1 MNTILR
7 SFLEKTVATGNLTI
21 VGYDGTRFHIGD
33 GSGTPVTL
41 RFKSAA
47 AERAVALDPALKL
60 GECYMEGEI
69 DFETGSVYD
78 LIMLVYRNA
87 GRQLVTA
94 PWMRAL
100 EHLRI
105 AWRRF
110 HQINTRIRA
119 KGNVQRHYDLSAD
132 LYRMFLDPD
141 MQYSCA
147 YFPTPDTSLAEAQLA
162 KKRHIAAKLL
172 LRDGQEVLDI
182 GCGWGGMGLY
192 LARVAG
198 AEVTG
203 VTLSVEQLAVA
214 RRRAESGALA
224 RRAEFR
230 LQDYR
235 DIGESFDRIV
245 SVGMFEHVGINHYD
259 TFFRKAA
266 AMLRPG
272 GVMLLHTIGRADP
285 PGATNPFIHKYIFP
299 GGYIPALSEVMH
311 AAEKSGLIVTDVEIL
326 RLHYAE
332 TLKAWRAAFM
342 ARRDAARALY
352 DEAFCR
358 MWEFYLAGSEA
369 SFREGGLSIFQLQL
383 AHRVEDVPITRD
395 YIPKE
400 EARLR
405 EQERIAGIPAPAW
418 PEDWPDDRL
427 DGSGSDG
434 TAAPATPAQRQGGA
448 QGRPTEAQSPAR
460 PATAAVDR
468 DGRKAPANGA

>member
-7 SFLEKTVATGNLTI
+7 SFLEKTVTTGNLTLL
-21 VGYDGTRFHIGD
+21 GCQGDRFTIGD
-33 GSGTPVTL
+33 GTGAPITL

-69 DFETGSVYD
+69 DFETGTVYD
-78 LIMLVYRNA
+78 LIMLIYRNA
-87 GRQLVTA
+87 GRQLVSA

-110 HQINTRIRA
+110 HQLNTRIRA

-147 YFPTPDTSLAEAQLA
+147 YFSNPDMGLADAQLA

-172 LRDGQEVLDI
+172 LREGQDVLDI

-198 AEVTG
+198 ADVTG

-214 RRRAESGALA
+214 ERRARTEALA
-224 RRAEFR
+224 ERVDFR

-235 DIGESFDRIV
+235 DITETFDRIV

-259 TFFRKAA
+259 TFFHKVA

-311 AAEKSGLIVTDVEIL
+311 SAEKSGLIVTDDEIL

-332 TLKAWRAAFM
+332 TLKAWREAFM
-342 ARRDAARALY
+342 ARRDEARALY

-395 YIPKE
+395 YMLEE
-400 EARLR
+400 EARLGQR
-405 EQERIAGIPAPAW
+405 EVVNGIPAPAW
-418 PEDWPDDRL
+418 PEDRPDGRDK
-427 DGSGSDG
+427 GPAP
-434 TAAPATPAQRQGGA
+434 AAPVAGDGQLTLGQAPV
-448 QGRPTEAQSPAR
+448 PAR
-460 PATAAVDR
+460 PSAANADNALGR
-468 DGRKAPANGA
+468 EGRKASANEA